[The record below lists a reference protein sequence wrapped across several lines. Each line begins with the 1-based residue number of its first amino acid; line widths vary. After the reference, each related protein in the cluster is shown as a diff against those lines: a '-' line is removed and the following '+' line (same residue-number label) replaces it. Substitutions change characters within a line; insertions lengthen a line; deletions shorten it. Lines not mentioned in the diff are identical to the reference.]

1 MIVVIVIIVGVV
13 VIIIII
19 IIIIIILTWGILYT
33 HELTFLKVSEKDI
46 KGNPNFQGI

>member
-13 VIIIII
+13 VIIII